1 MYKIGIDVGG
11 MSIKAGLV
19 VNGEIIQRSVKETNQ
34 SGGLENIIE
43 DITELVNDL
52 LDKSELEINNI
63 CSVGIGFPGVVTSEG
78 RVTCVNIGLE
88 NALIIPKLEERLKGT
103 IVRAGNDANVAA
115 LAEYFYGSMKGYNS
129 GVMITLGTGI
139 GGGIVIDDKL
149 ITGSNGVG
157 AEIGHTMV
165 ATNYYDCNCGNNG
178 CFETFCSATAI
189 IKYTQKL
196 LKEGRETIIRDMC
209 KNNLENITAKMVFD
223 AKTVSMLVK
232 ETWRTLYMVGL
243 SSLISYLIGI
253 PLGVA
258 LVVTDKDGI
267 RPVPLFNKVAGVIVN
282 LLRSVPFIILLAMVM
297 PLTRAIVGKT
307 IGANAAVVPLVI
319 AAFPYISRM
328 VEASLKEIDAG
339 VIEAAKSM
347 GASTWQIIFK
357 VLLPESKPS
366 LLVGAAISITT
377 ILGYSAMAGCVG
389 AGGLGDVAIRYGYH
403 RYQADMMLVTVV
415 ILVIIAQLIQE
426 IFTRSSRRSDKRI
439 R

>member
-63 CSVGIGFPGVVTSEG
+63 DSIGIGFPGVVTSEG

-103 IVRAGNDANVAA
+103 VVRAGNDENVAA

-196 LKEGRETIIRDMC
+196 LQEGRETIIRDMC
-209 KNNLENITAKMVFD
+209 NNNLENITAKMVFD
-223 AKTVSMLVK
+223 AYKEGDQVAVEIINRFKKYLAMGIGNIVNFIDPAVISIGGGVSNASDIL
-232 ETWRTLYMVGL
+232 LDGL
-243 SSLISYLIGI
+243 SEQVKKHLPFKKAKIGDI
-253 PLGVA
+253 VIA
-258 LVVTDKDGI
+258 KFKNDAGI
-267 RPVPLFNKVAGVIVN
+267 
-282 LLRSVPFIILLAMVM
+282 
-297 PLTRAIVGKT
+297 
-307 IGANAAVVPLVI
+307 IGA
-319 AAFPYISRM
+319 
-328 VEASLKEIDAG
+328 
-339 VIEAAKSM
+339 
-347 GASTWQIIFK
+347 
-357 VLLPESKPS
+357 
-366 LLVGAAISITT
+366 
-377 ILGYSAMAGCVG
+377 SA
-389 AGGLGDVAIRYGYH
+389 L
-403 RYQADMMLVTVV
+403 
-415 ILVIIAQLIQE
+415 
-426 IFTRSSRRSDKRI
+426 
-439 R
+439 